1 VLHEDRERAGSFG
14 QDARQYDR
22 ARPGYPSA
30 LVDFLLANRP
40 RAVLDVGCGTGIATR
55 IFSNRGLTVVGVEPD
70 ERMAAVA
77 RGHGVNVEPGTF
89 EEWDPAGRLFDLL
102 ISATAWHWVDPAVGA
117 AKAAAVLAPAGRIGL
132 FWNHGLPP
140 PELKQRWDDVYAR
153 HAPGL
158 EKSSALLTSA
168 LGPFEVVAASLRAT
182 GAFIDVQLKT
192 FVHDSEYTTQ
202 AWLDQLPTHS
212 DHRRL
217 EPDRLRA
224 LLDAVGEQIDQVG
237 GSFVMRYES
246 VLVTG
251 STRNT

>member
-1 VLHEDRERAGSFG
+1 MLHEDRERAGSFG

-55 IFSNRGLTVVGVEPD
+55 MFSNRGLTVVGVEPD

-224 LLDAVGEQIDQVG
+224 LLDAVGEQIDRVG